1 MRRVFI
7 LIIIILFCILP
18 VSAMDFTAPEVP
30 DRGEEVMPDSYDT
43 FAEGLIY
50 VLRKAIGAIN
60 PSLSAAGETCLSLV
74 AVMVLTSLV
83 SSIAKEQEKTVGL
96 VSAVMI
102 GCLLLQQSGTF
113 IRLSR
118 DVITEISSYGKLLM
132 PVMAAA
138 LAAQGG
144 TTASAGI
151 YAGTVFF
158 DAILTTI
165 ASKLIIPL
173 VYIFIALSIANSALG
188 NNGLKELKGFI
199 KWLITWLLKGT
210 LYIFTGYITITGV
223 VSGTADA
230 AAIKA
235 AKIALS
241 GVVPVVGNIISDASE
256 TILISAGLMKSA
268 VGIYGL
274 LATISLC
281 VGPFV
286 QIGVQYLLLKAT
298 AALCRVIS
306 GEKSTALI
314 RDFSTAMGFLLAMT
328 GVMCLILLISTVC
341 LMRGVG

>member
-1 MRRVFI
+1 MRKVLI
-7 LIIIILFCILP
+7 LLIMILFCATP
-18 VSAMDFTAPEVP
+18 VSAMDFTAPTVP
-30 DRGEEVMPDSYDT
+30 DRGEAFMPDSYDT

-50 VLRKAIGAIN
+50 VLRKAIDKIN
-60 PSLSAAGETCLSLV
+60 PSLSAACGTCLSLV

-83 SSIAKEQEKTVGL
+83 RGIAKEQEQTIGL
-96 VSAVMI
+96 VSSIMI
-102 GCLLLQQSGTF
+102 SCLLLQQSGTF
-113 IRLSR
+113 VRLSR

-158 DAILTTI
+158 DSLLTAV

-173 VYIFIALSIANSALG
+173 IYIFITLSIARSALD
-188 NNGLKELKGFI
+188 NNGIKELLSFV

-210 LYIFTGYITITGV
+210 LDIFTGYITITGV
-223 VSGTADA
+223 VSGSADA

-235 AKIALS
+235 TKIALS
-241 GVVPVVGNIISDASE
+241 GIVPVVGNIISDASE

-274 LATISLC
+274 LATITLC
-281 VGPFV
+281 IGPFI
-286 QIGVQYLLLKAT
+286 QIGAQYLLLKAT

-306 GEKSTALI
+306 GEKTTALI
-314 RDFSTAMGFLLAMT
+314 RDFSAAMGFLLAMT

-341 LMRGVG
+341 FMRSVG